1 MSIPKK
7 WTISVFLSIV
17 IIVGAVVSVNVVVDT
32 YGIFR
37 TNFSRQVMPPNMNY
51 VKIKYLLENK
61 NKFDSFI
68 FGSSRVSYINEE
80 KITNGRYYN
89 MFYAEGVPE
98 EHLANIRFLLKNG
111 VSMKNL
117 MIGLD
122 EFSGV
127 IDPKQ
132 HLSSLLV
139 QPYPGVSGKK
149 LLNFYGEYFFRLDK
163 FIPELEDYIR
173 HNYTKRNSPEEHRI
187 FFDMYGTGR
196 ILIPAVDKE
205 IERDVQAHIH
215 DKRFLEPFHRVG
227 DNSANALAAMKEIV
241 DLAKRKGINL
251 TVFINPIHKT
261 TYLDTNLSQF
271 ASFKKKLAA
280 ITEYY
285 DFSGLNSIT
294 TNNYYYYESSHFRL
308 LVGDMMLKTMLGAPK
323 VAVPPDFGFHVT
335 RENIDSHLRSQC
347 REIRKIKSELNAVN
361 SAFAD
366 SCDKIFD

>member
-1 MSIPKK
+1 MSISKK

-17 IIVGAVVSVNVVVDT
+17 ILVAAVVSVNVVVDT

-37 TNFSRQVMPPNMNY
+37 TDFSRQVVPPNINF
-51 VKIKYLLENK
+51 VKIKYLLQNK

-111 VSMKNL
+111 VSIKNL

-122 EFSGV
+122 EFSPV
-127 IDPKQ
+127 IDPKN
-132 HLSSLLV
+132 HLNSLLV

-149 LLNFYGEYFFRLDK
+149 LQNFYGEYFFRLDK

-173 HNYTKRNSPEEHRI
+173 HNYARHNSPEESRI
-187 FFDMYGTGR
+187 FFDMHGTGR
-196 ILIPAVDKE
+196 ILVPALDAQ
-205 IERDVQAHIH
+205 IERHVQAHID
-215 DKRFLEPFHRVG
+215 DKKFLEPFLRAG
-227 DNSANALAAMKEIV
+227 DNNENALVAMQEIV
-241 DLAKRKGINL
+241 AFAKKNGINL

-261 TYLDTNLSQF
+261 TYLSANLSLF

-280 ITEYY
+280 ITDYY

-294 TNNYYYYESSHFRL
+294 TNNYYYYEASHFRL
-308 LVGDMMLKTMLGAPK
+308 FVGDMMLKFMLGAPK

-335 RENIDSHLRSQC
+335 RANIDSHLRSQC
-347 REIRKIKSELNAVN
+347 REIRKSRNELNTLN
-361 SAFAD
+361 SAFSD
-366 SCDKIFD
+366 SCDKISD

>member
-1 MSIPKK
+1 MSISKK
-7 WTISVFLSIV
+7 WTISVFLSITILV
-17 IIVGAVVSVNVVVDT
+17 AAIVSVNVMVDT

-37 TNFSRQVMPPNMNY
+37 TDFSRQFVPPNISY

-61 NKFDSFI
+61 SRFDSYV

-111 VSMKNL
+111 VSIKNL

-122 EFSGV
+122 EFSFV

-149 LLNFYGEYFFRLDK
+149 FQDFYGEYFFRLDK
-163 FIPELEDYIR
+163 FIPELEDYIN
-173 HNYTKRNSPEEHRI
+173 HNYTKGNSSTQNSVI
-187 FFDMYGTGR
+187 FDMYGTGR
-196 ILIPAVDKE
+196 ILLPAVDEE
-205 IERDVQAHIH
+205 IERNVQTHIR
-215 DKRFLEPFHRVG
+215 DKKFSEPFHRVG
-227 DNSANALAAMKEIV
+227 DNSTNALAAMREIV
-241 DLAKRKGINL
+241 SLAKKEGINII
-251 TVFINPIHKT
+251 VFINPIHKT
-261 TYLDTNLSQF
+261 TYLDANLNQF
-271 ASFKKKLAA
+271 AVFKKRLAA

-323 VAVPPDFGFHVT
+323 ITVPSDFGFHVT
-335 RENIDSHLRSQC
+335 RENIDAHLRNQC
-347 REIRKIKSELNAVN
+347 REIRKIKNELNPVN
-361 SAFAD
+361 STFAL
-366 SCDKIFD
+366 SCDKIPD

>member
-1 MSIPKK
+1 MSISKK

-17 IIVGAVVSVNVVVDT
+17 ILVAVVVSVNVIVDT

-37 TNFSRQVMPPNMNY
+37 TDFSRQIMPPNINY

-61 NKFDSFI
+61 NRFDSYV

-111 VSMKNL
+111 VSIKNL

-122 EFSGV
+122 EFSYV

-149 LLNFYGEYFFRLDK
+149 LQNFYGEYFFRLDK
-163 FIPELEDYIR
+163 FIPELEDYLK
-173 HNYTKRNSPEEHRI
+173 HNYTKRNDSEEKRVI
-187 FFDMYGTGR
+187 FDMYGTGR
-196 ILIPAVDKE
+196 ILLPAVDEE
-205 IERDVQAHIH
+205 IERNVQAHIH
-215 DKRFLEPFHRVG
+215 DKKFSEPFHRGG
-227 DNSANALAAMKEIV
+227 DNSTNALAAMREIV
-241 DLAKRKGINL
+241 ALAKKDGINI

-261 TYLDTNLSQF
+261 TYLDANLGRF
-271 ASFKKKLAA
+271 AFFKKKLAA
-280 ITEYY
+280 ITDYY

-294 TNNYYYYESSHFRL
+294 TNNYYYYESSHYRL
-308 LVGDMMLKTMLGAPK
+308 LVGDMMLKTMLGVPK

-335 RENIDSHLRSQC
+335 RKNIDSHLRSQC
-347 REIRKIKSELNAVN
+347 REIRKIKNGLNPVN
-361 SAFAD
+361 SVFTV
-366 SCDKIFD
+366 SCDKIPD